1 MRCDVERPPNG
12 SWGKSLGVF
21 LLVVTAFLAGGMA
34 ERFGWLP
41 GGAGEPPGLTQTF
54 RPFWEAWRLTEDYYV
69 DREAV
74 QPVRMTRGA
83 IRGML
88 ASLGDVGHT
97 GYLSPE
103 ELRELQAGLKGEFEG
118 VGAHMTIRKKRPTVM
133 DVIPNSPAQAAGL
146 KAGDVFV
153 EVNGKPVSDLPL
165 EKIVQMVRGPAG
177 TSVKL
182 RVLREGHAGPLDLT
196 IQRGKVE
203 VPSVSWRRLPG
214 EPVAHLAIHSFGLH
228 TDKELKE
235 AVKALRA
242 QSLRGVVI
250 DVRGNPGGLKDQAV
264 AVTSQFLKEGNV
276 FIEQD
281 ARGRQ
286 TPVSVHKGGVATDL
300 PLVVLTDE
308 GTASSAEIFAG
319 AIQDHARGK
328 LVGTRTF
335 GTGTVLEPF
344 RLSDGGALMLAIAQ
358 WLTPKGR
365 KIWHHGITPDFAVEL
380 PEGTIP
386 LLPETEGDLTAEALH
401 QSQDRQLLKALA
413 VLKEQLR

>member
-1 MRCDVERPPNG
+1 VERPPNG
-12 SWGKSLGVF
+12 SWSKSLGVV
-21 LLVVTAFLAGGMA
+21 LVVVTAFAAGAMA

-118 VGAHMTIRKKRPTVM
+118 IGAHMTIRKKRPTVM

-146 KAGDVFV
+146 KAGDVFL
-153 EVNGKPVSDLPL
+153 EVNGKPVSDLSL

-177 TSVKL
+177 TPVTI
-182 RVLREGHAGPLDLT
+182 RVLREGHAGPLSLT

-235 AVKALRA
+235 AIKGLRA
-242 QSLRGVVI
+242 ASVRGVVI

-264 AVTSQFLKEGNV
+264 AVTSQFLKGGNV

-286 TPVSVHKGGVATDL
+286 TPVAVDKGGVAPDL
-300 PLVVLTDE
+300 PLVVLIDE

-319 AIQDHARGK
+319 AIQDHERGK
-328 LVGTRTF
+328 LVGMRTF

-365 KIWHHGITPDFAVEL
+365 KIWHHGITPDFKVEL
-380 PEGTIP
+380 PEGAII
-386 LLPETEGDLTAEALH
+386 LLPETEGGLTADALH
-401 QSQDRQLLKALA
+401 KSQDRQLLKALE

>member
-1 MRCDVERPPNG
+1 VERPPNG
-12 SWGKSLGVF
+12 SWSKALGIV
-21 LLVVTAFLAGGMA
+21 LLVLCAFAAGSMA
-34 ERFGWLP
+34 ERFGLLP
-41 GGAGEPPGLTQTF
+41 GGTDEPPGVRETF
-54 RPFWEAWRLTEDYYV
+54 RPFWESWRLADAYYV
-69 DREAV
+69 DREAL

-118 VGAHMTIRKKRPTVM
+118 IGAHMTVRKKRPTVM
-133 DVIPNSPAQAAGL
+133 DVIPKSPAQAAGL
-146 KAGDVFV
+146 KAGDVFL

-165 EKIVQMVRGPAG
+165 DRIVQMVRGPAG
-177 TSVKL
+177 TPVTL
-182 RVLREGHAGPLDLT
+182 RVLREGRDEPLTLT
-196 IQRGKVE
+196 IRRGKVE

-214 EPVAHLAIHSFGLH
+214 EPVAHLAIHAFGEH

-235 AVKALRA
+235 AVRALRA
-242 QSLRGVVI
+242 AGLRGAVI

-264 AVTSQFLKEGNV
+264 AVTSAFLKGGDV

-281 ARGRQ
+281 AQGRQ
-286 TPVSVHKGGVATDL
+286 TAVPVIKGGAATEL
-300 PLVVLTDE
+300 PLVVLIDE

-319 AIQDHARGK
+319 AIQDHERGK
-328 LVGTRTF
+328 LVGARTF

-365 KIWHHGITPDFAVEL
+365 QIWHRGITPDFKVEL
-380 PEGTIP
+380 PEGAIP
-386 LLPETEGDLTAEALH
+386 LLPETEGELTAEALRK
-401 QSQDRQLLKALA
+401 SQDHQLLKALA
-413 VLKEQLR
+413 VLKGQLR